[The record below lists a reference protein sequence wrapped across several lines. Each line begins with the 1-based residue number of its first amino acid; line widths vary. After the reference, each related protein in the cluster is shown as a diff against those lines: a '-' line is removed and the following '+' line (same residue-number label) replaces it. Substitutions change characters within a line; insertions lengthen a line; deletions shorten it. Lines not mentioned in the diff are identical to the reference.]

1 MNILMGIGN
10 TLRRDDGVGMY
21 IARKF
26 RKDGW
31 TVLAC
36 GTAPENFSAVVRR
49 ERPKFLVLVDAAEMG
64 LAPGETRVIPR
75 SRIQDIGFGTHQL
88 PLSHL
93 ILFLED
99 AADSIILIGIQPEK
113 TGDGEELS
121 PEVQASADRLVDLL
135 QDEELDEIPVFE

>member
-1 MNILMGIGN
+1 
-10 TLRRDDGVGMY
+10 
-21 IARKF
+21 
-26 RKDGW
+26 
-31 TVLAC
+31 
-36 GTAPENFSAVVRR
+36 
-49 ERPKFLVLVDAAEMG
+49 MG